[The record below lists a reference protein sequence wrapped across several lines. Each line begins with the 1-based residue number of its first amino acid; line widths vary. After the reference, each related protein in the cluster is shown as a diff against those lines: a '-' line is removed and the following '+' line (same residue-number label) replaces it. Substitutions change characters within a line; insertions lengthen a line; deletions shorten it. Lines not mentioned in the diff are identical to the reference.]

1 MRDGIKIIEKKEKC
15 LSSSLVLSKFQFEIS
30 SLLLLSRV
38 YNYNRKII
46 HGNQKLNNIE
56 NLDIDMWVNV
66 NNIITV

>member
-1 MRDGIKIIEKKEKC
+1 MRDGIKIIEKKKNV
-15 LSSSLVLSKFQFEIS
+15 LSLFLSKFQFEIS

-46 HGNQKLNNIE
+46 RGNQKLNNIE

-66 NNIITV
+66 NNIMTV

>member
-1 MRDGIKIIEKKEKC
+1 MRDGIKIIEKKKNV
-15 LSSSLVLSKFQFEIS
+15 LSLFLSKFQFEIS

>member
-1 MRDGIKIIEKKEKC
+1 MRDGIKIIEKKKNV
-15 LSSSLVLSKFQFEIS
+15 LSLFLSKFQFEIS

-46 HGNQKLNNIE
+46 RGNQKLNNIE

>member
-1 MRDGIKIIEKKEKC
+1 MRDGIKIIEKKKNV
-15 LSSSLVLSKFQFEIS
+15 LSLFLSKFQFEIS

-66 NNIITV
+66 NNIMTV